1 MCRGVGA
8 GAATALV
15 SVTTAMTQ
23 LPGLLANES
32 VEVAKTLRTA
42 SDTGARELTSA
53 ASEMATQT
61 NAAGASVKDLRDVL
75 REAQGLVDAP
85 KFFYYA
91 ELGRATLTDPAK
103 IRAVVEAVY
112 GGINDS
118 DGMVAACFNPR
129 HGIHA
134 EVDGKPV
141 DFVICFECLSMHI
154 HVEGERNPARTTGAP
169 GEFLTKIWEEAGL
182 TLQTDN

>member
-1 MCRGVGA
+1 MRVLPSFVSLVFLVAVSACSGA
-8 GAATALV
+8 SEPVDSPDPGTDSVTGIAGLSVPSAVPGPAHAILAAATSLEII
-15 SVTTAMTQ
+15 S
-23 LPGLLANES
+23 LYPY
-32 VEVAKTLRTA
+32 
-42 SDTGARELTSA
+42 DH
-53 ASEMATQT
+53 
-61 NAAGASVKDLRDVL
+61 DL
-75 REAQGLVDAP
+75 EAQGLVDAP

-103 IRAVVEAVY
+103 LLAVVEAVY

-154 HVEGERNPARTTGAP
+154 HVEGERNPARTTEAP
-169 GEFLTKIWEEAGL
+169 GALLTKIWEEAGL
-182 TLQTDN
+182 TLQKDD

>member
-1 MCRGVGA
+1 MRFLLSSVSLVFLVAVSACSGA
-8 GAATALV
+8 NKPTVSEQAGTNSGTGIAELLVPPAVPGPAHEILAAATSMEIISLY
-15 SVTTAMTQ
+15 
-23 LPGLLANES
+23 PY
-32 VEVAKTLRTA
+32 
-42 SDTGARELTSA
+42 DH
-53 ASEMATQT
+53 
-61 NAAGASVKDLRDVL
+61 DL
-75 REAQGLVDAP
+75 EAQGLADAP

-134 EVDGKPV
+134 EGDGKPV

-154 HVEGERNPARTTGAP
+154 HVEGERNPARTTRAP
-169 GEFLTKIWEEAGL
+169 GELLTKIWEEAGL
-182 TLQTDN
+182 TLQKDS